1 MMCEKKIPKSV
12 IERLPTYLHYLKS
25 DMFKDN
31 EMVSSVKLAKIV
43 GYGEVLVR
51 KDLAMVSGTG
61 KPKIGYNK
69 NELVMK
75 IMEALD
81 CVKMKNAIIVGG
93 SHFDSALLLD
103 ESFSQ
108 RYFSG
113 NFDAFSKYINSLK
126 TKQFVQAKVTGYD
139 IRKIE
144 GKTYYYV
151 KDLDGNQFLFKE
163 SEIRNYTVVID

>member
-1 MMCEKKIPKSV
+1 MKTID
-12 IERLPTYLHYLKS
+12 YLKEHKS
-25 DMFKDN
+25 LIIIITILIAAFILIGVLIFNGN
-31 EMVSSVKLAKIV
+31 EDQNYKRKYDESKTKYKINEVVPIYVNQEQMAKKYLSEYVNLIV
-43 GYGEVLVR
+43 
-51 KDLAMVSGTG
+51 
-61 KPKIGYNK
+61 
-69 NELVMK
+69 
-75 IMEALD
+75 
-81 CVKMKNAIIVGG
+81 
-93 SHFDSALLLD
+93 FDEEKAFELLD

-113 NFDAFSKYINSLK
+113 DFDAFSKYINSLK

>member
-1 MMCEKKIPKSV
+1 
-12 IERLPTYLHYLKS
+12 
-25 DMFKDN
+25 
-31 EMVSSVKLAKIV
+31 
-43 GYGEVLVR
+43 
-51 KDLAMVSGTG
+51 
-61 KPKIGYNK
+61 
-69 NELVMK
+69 MK
-75 IMEALD
+75 IIDYIKEHKSL
-81 CVKMKNAIIVGG
+81 IIIITILLVGLILIG
-93 SHFDSALLLD
+93 VLIFNGNEDQNYNRKYDESITKYKINEVVPIYVNQEQMAKKYLSEYVNLIVFDEEKAFELLD

-113 NFDAFSKYINSLK
+113 DFDAFSKYINSLK

>member
-1 MMCEKKIPKSV
+1 
-12 IERLPTYLHYLKS
+12 
-25 DMFKDN
+25 
-31 EMVSSVKLAKIV
+31 
-43 GYGEVLVR
+43 
-51 KDLAMVSGTG
+51 
-61 KPKIGYNK
+61 
-69 NELVMK
+69 MK
-75 IMEALD
+75 IIDYIKEHKSLIM
-81 CVKMKNAIIVGG
+81 IITILIVAFILIGILIFNG
-93 SHFDSALLLD
+93 NEDQNYNRKFDESKTKYKINEVVPIYVNQEQMAKKYLSEYVNLIVFDEEKAFELLD

>member
-1 MMCEKKIPKSV
+1 MKTIDYIKEHKSLIIIITILIAAFILIGVLIFNGNEDQNYNRKYDKSKTKYKINEVVPIYVNQEQMAKKYLSEYVNLIVFDEEKAF
-12 IERLPTYLHYLKS
+12 E
-25 DMFKDN
+25 
-31 EMVSSVKLAKIV
+31 
-43 GYGEVLVR
+43 
-51 KDLAMVSGTG
+51 
-61 KPKIGYNK
+61 
-69 NELVMK
+69 
-75 IMEALD
+75 
-81 CVKMKNAIIVGG
+81 
-93 SHFDSALLLD
+93 LLD

-113 NFDAFSKYINSLK
+113 DFDAFSKYINSLK

>member
-1 MMCEKKIPKSV
+1 MKIIDYIKEHKSLIIIITILIAAFILIGVLIFNGNEDQNYKRKYDESKTKYKINEVVPIYVNQEQMAKKYLSEYVNLIVFDEKKAF
-12 IERLPTYLHYLKS
+12 E
-25 DMFKDN
+25 
-31 EMVSSVKLAKIV
+31 
-43 GYGEVLVR
+43 
-51 KDLAMVSGTG
+51 
-61 KPKIGYNK
+61 
-69 NELVMK
+69 
-75 IMEALD
+75 
-81 CVKMKNAIIVGG
+81 
-93 SHFDSALLLD
+93 LLD

-113 NFDAFSKYINSLK
+113 DFDAFSKYINSLK

>member
-1 MMCEKKIPKSV
+1 
-12 IERLPTYLHYLKS
+12 
-25 DMFKDN
+25 
-31 EMVSSVKLAKIV
+31 
-43 GYGEVLVR
+43 
-51 KDLAMVSGTG
+51 
-61 KPKIGYNK
+61 
-69 NELVMK
+69 MK
-75 IMEALD
+75 IIDYIKEHKSL
-81 CVKMKNAIIVGG
+81 IIIITILIAAFILIGVLIFNGNEDQNYNRKYDE
-93 SHFDSALLLD
+93 SKTKYKINEVVPIYVNQEQMAKKYLSEYVNLIVFDEEKAFELLD

-113 NFDAFSKYINSLK
+113 DFDAFSKYINSLK

>member
-1 MMCEKKIPKSV
+1 
-12 IERLPTYLHYLKS
+12 
-25 DMFKDN
+25 
-31 EMVSSVKLAKIV
+31 
-43 GYGEVLVR
+43 
-51 KDLAMVSGTG
+51 
-61 KPKIGYNK
+61 
-69 NELVMK
+69 MK
-75 IMEALD
+75 IIDYIKEHKSLIIIITILIAAFILIGVLIFNGNEDQNYKRKYDESKTKYKINEVVPIYVNQEQMAKKYLSEYVNLIVFDEA
-81 CVKMKNAIIVGG
+81 KA
-93 SHFDSALLLD
+93 FELLD

-113 NFDAFSKYINSLK
+113 DFDAFSKYINSLK

-139 IRKIE
+139 IRKFE

>member
-1 MMCEKKIPKSV
+1 
-12 IERLPTYLHYLKS
+12 
-25 DMFKDN
+25 
-31 EMVSSVKLAKIV
+31 
-43 GYGEVLVR
+43 
-51 KDLAMVSGTG
+51 
-61 KPKIGYNK
+61 
-69 NELVMK
+69 MK
-75 IMEALD
+75 IIDYIKEHKSL
-81 CVKMKNAIIVGG
+81 IIIITILIAAFILIGVLIFNGNEDQNYNRKYDE
-93 SHFDSALLLD
+93 SKTKYKINEVVPIYVNQEQMAKKYLSEYVNLIVFDEEKAFELLD

-113 NFDAFSKYINSLK
+113 DFAAFSKYINSLK

-163 SEIRNYTVVID
+163 SRIRNYTVVID

>member
-1 MMCEKKIPKSV
+1 
-12 IERLPTYLHYLKS
+12 
-25 DMFKDN
+25 
-31 EMVSSVKLAKIV
+31 
-43 GYGEVLVR
+43 
-51 KDLAMVSGTG
+51 
-61 KPKIGYNK
+61 
-69 NELVMK
+69 MK
-75 IMEALD
+75 IIDYIKEHKSL
-81 CVKMKNAIIVGG
+81 IIIITILLVGLILIG
-93 SHFDSALLLD
+93 VLIFNGNEDQNYNRKYDESKTKYKINEVVPIYVNQEQMAKKYLSEYVNLIVFDEEKAFELLD

-113 NFDAFSKYINSLK
+113 DFDAFSKYINSLK

-163 SEIRNYTVVID
+163 

>member
-1 MMCEKKIPKSV
+1 MKTIDYMKEHKSLIIIITILIAAFILIGVLIFNGNEDQNYKRKYDESKTKYKINEVVPIYVNQEQMAKKYLSEYVNLIVFDEEKAF
-12 IERLPTYLHYLKS
+12 E
-25 DMFKDN
+25 
-31 EMVSSVKLAKIV
+31 
-43 GYGEVLVR
+43 
-51 KDLAMVSGTG
+51 
-61 KPKIGYNK
+61 
-69 NELVMK
+69 
-75 IMEALD
+75 
-81 CVKMKNAIIVGG
+81 
-93 SHFDSALLLD
+93 LLD

-113 NFDAFSKYINSLK
+113 DFDAFSKYINSLK

>member
-1 MMCEKKIPKSV
+1 
-12 IERLPTYLHYLKS
+12 
-25 DMFKDN
+25 
-31 EMVSSVKLAKIV
+31 
-43 GYGEVLVR
+43 
-51 KDLAMVSGTG
+51 
-61 KPKIGYNK
+61 
-69 NELVMK
+69 MK
-75 IMEALD
+75 IIDYIKEHKSL
-81 CVKMKNAIIVGG
+81 IIIITILIAAFILIGVLI
-93 SHFDSALLLD
+93 FDGNEEQTYNRKYDESKTKYKINEVVPIYVDQEQMAKKYLSEYVNLIVFDEEKAFELLD

-139 IRKIE
+139 TRRTQ

-163 SEIRNYTVVID
+163 SGIRNYTVVMD

>member
-1 MMCEKKIPKSV
+1 MKIIDYIKEHKSL
-12 IERLPTYLHYLKS
+12 IIIITILIAAFIL
-25 DMFKDN
+25 
-31 EMVSSVKLAKIV
+31 I
-43 GYGEVLVR
+43 EVLIFNGNEDQNYKR
-51 KDLAMVSGTG
+51 KYDESKT
-61 KPKIGYNK
+61 KYKI
-69 NELVMK
+69 NEVVPIYVNQEQMAKKYLSEYVN
-75 IMEALD
+75 L
-81 CVKMKNAIIVGG
+81 IV
-93 SHFDSALLLD
+93 FDEEKAFELLD

-113 NFDAFSKYINSLK
+113 DFDAFSKYINSLK

>member
-1 MMCEKKIPKSV
+1 
-12 IERLPTYLHYLKS
+12 
-25 DMFKDN
+25 
-31 EMVSSVKLAKIV
+31 
-43 GYGEVLVR
+43 
-51 KDLAMVSGTG
+51 
-61 KPKIGYNK
+61 
-69 NELVMK
+69 MK
-75 IMEALD
+75 IIDYIKEHKSLIIIITILIAAFILIGVLIFNGNEDQNYKRKYDESKTKYKINEVVPIYVNQEQMAKKYLSEYVNLIVFDEA
-81 CVKMKNAIIVGG
+81 KA
-93 SHFDSALLLD
+93 FELLD

-113 NFDAFSKYINSLK
+113 DFDAFSKYINSLK

>member
-1 MMCEKKIPKSV
+1 
-12 IERLPTYLHYLKS
+12 
-25 DMFKDN
+25 
-31 EMVSSVKLAKIV
+31 
-43 GYGEVLVR
+43 
-51 KDLAMVSGTG
+51 
-61 KPKIGYNK
+61 
-69 NELVMK
+69 MK
-75 IMEALD
+75 IIDYIKEHKSL
-81 CVKMKNAIIVGG
+81 IIIITILIAAFILIGVLIFNGNEDQNYNRKYDE
-93 SHFDSALLLD
+93 SKTKYKINEVVPIYVNQEQMAKKYLSEYVNLIVFDEEKAFELLD

-113 NFDAFSKYINSLK
+113 DFDAFSKYINSLK

-163 SEIRNYTVVID
+163 

>member
-1 MMCEKKIPKSV
+1 
-12 IERLPTYLHYLKS
+12 
-25 DMFKDN
+25 
-31 EMVSSVKLAKIV
+31 
-43 GYGEVLVR
+43 
-51 KDLAMVSGTG
+51 
-61 KPKIGYNK
+61 
-69 NELVMK
+69 MK
-75 IMEALD
+75 IIDYIKEHKSL
-81 CVKMKNAIIVGG
+81 IIIITILIAAFILIGVLIFNGNEDQNYKRKYDE
-93 SHFDSALLLD
+93 SKTKYKINEVVPIYVNQEQMAKKYLSEYVNLIVFDEEKAFELLD

-113 NFDAFSKYINSLK
+113 DFDAFSKYINSLK

>member
-1 MMCEKKIPKSV
+1 
-12 IERLPTYLHYLKS
+12 
-25 DMFKDN
+25 
-31 EMVSSVKLAKIV
+31 
-43 GYGEVLVR
+43 
-51 KDLAMVSGTG
+51 
-61 KPKIGYNK
+61 
-69 NELVMK
+69 MK
-75 IMEALD
+75 IIDYIKEHKSL
-81 CVKMKNAIIVGG
+81 IIIITILIAAFILIGVLIFNGNEDQNYKRKYDE
-93 SHFDSALLLD
+93 SKTKYKINEVVPIYVNQEQMAKKYLSEYVNLIVFDEEKAFELLD

>member
-1 MMCEKKIPKSV
+1 MKTIDYIKEHKSLIIIITILIAAFILIGVLIFNGNEDQNYKRKYDESKTKYKINEVVPIYVNQEQMAKK
-12 IERLPTYLHYLKS
+12 YLSEYVNLIVF
-25 DMFKDN
+25 D
-31 EMVSSVKLAKIV
+31 EAKAF
-43 GYGEVLVR
+43 E
-51 KDLAMVSGTG
+51 
-61 KPKIGYNK
+61 
-69 NELVMK
+69 
-75 IMEALD
+75 
-81 CVKMKNAIIVGG
+81 
-93 SHFDSALLLD
+93 LLD

-113 NFDAFSKYINSLK
+113 DFDAFSKYINSLK

>member
-1 MMCEKKIPKSV
+1 
-12 IERLPTYLHYLKS
+12 
-25 DMFKDN
+25 
-31 EMVSSVKLAKIV
+31 
-43 GYGEVLVR
+43 
-51 KDLAMVSGTG
+51 
-61 KPKIGYNK
+61 
-69 NELVMK
+69 MK
-75 IMEALD
+75 IIDYIKEHKSL
-81 CVKMKNAIIVGG
+81 IIIITILIAAFILIGVLIFNGNEDQNYKRKYDE
-93 SHFDSALLLD
+93 SKTKYKINEVVPIYVNQEQMAKKYLSEYVNLIVFDEEKAFELLD
-103 ESFSQ
+103 ECFSQ

-113 NFDAFSKYINSLK
+113 DFDAFSKYINSLK

>member
-1 MMCEKKIPKSV
+1 
-12 IERLPTYLHYLKS
+12 
-25 DMFKDN
+25 
-31 EMVSSVKLAKIV
+31 
-43 GYGEVLVR
+43 
-51 KDLAMVSGTG
+51 
-61 KPKIGYNK
+61 
-69 NELVMK
+69 MK
-75 IMEALD
+75 IIDYIKEHKSL
-81 CVKMKNAIIVGG
+81 IIIITILLVVLILIGVLIFNG
-93 SHFDSALLLD
+93 NEDQNYNRKYDESKTKYKINEVVPIYVNQEQMAKKYLSEYVNLIVFDEEKAFELLD

-113 NFDAFSKYINSLK
+113 DFDAFSKYINSLK

>member
-1 MMCEKKIPKSV
+1 MKTIDYIKEHKSLIIIITILIAAFILIGVLIFNGNEDQNYKRKYDESKTKYKINEVVPIYVNQEQMAKKYLSEYVNLIVFDEEKAF
-12 IERLPTYLHYLKS
+12 E
-25 DMFKDN
+25 
-31 EMVSSVKLAKIV
+31 
-43 GYGEVLVR
+43 
-51 KDLAMVSGTG
+51 
-61 KPKIGYNK
+61 
-69 NELVMK
+69 
-75 IMEALD
+75 
-81 CVKMKNAIIVGG
+81 
-93 SHFDSALLLD
+93 LLD

>member
-1 MMCEKKIPKSV
+1 
-12 IERLPTYLHYLKS
+12 
-25 DMFKDN
+25 
-31 EMVSSVKLAKIV
+31 
-43 GYGEVLVR
+43 
-51 KDLAMVSGTG
+51 
-61 KPKIGYNK
+61 
-69 NELVMK
+69 MK
-75 IMEALD
+75 IIDYIKEHKSL
-81 CVKMKNAIIVGG
+81 IIIITILIAAFILIGVLIFNGNEDQNYNCKYDE
-93 SHFDSALLLD
+93 SKTKYKINEVVPIYVNQEQMAKKYLSEYVNLIVFDEEKAFELLD

-113 NFDAFSKYINSLK
+113 DFDAFSKYINSLK

-163 SEIRNYTVVID
+163 SGIRNYTVVID

>member
-1 MMCEKKIPKSV
+1 MKTIDYIKEHKSLIIIITILIAAFILIGVLIFNGNEDQNYNRKYDESKTKYKINEVVPIYVNQEQMAKK
-12 IERLPTYLHYLKS
+12 YLSEYVNLIVF
-25 DMFKDN
+25 D
-31 EMVSSVKLAKIV
+31 EAKAF
-43 GYGEVLVR
+43 E
-51 KDLAMVSGTG
+51 
-61 KPKIGYNK
+61 
-69 NELVMK
+69 
-75 IMEALD
+75 
-81 CVKMKNAIIVGG
+81 
-93 SHFDSALLLD
+93 LLD

-113 NFDAFSKYINSLK
+113 DFDAFSKYINSLK

>member
-1 MMCEKKIPKSV
+1 
-12 IERLPTYLHYLKS
+12 
-25 DMFKDN
+25 
-31 EMVSSVKLAKIV
+31 
-43 GYGEVLVR
+43 
-51 KDLAMVSGTG
+51 
-61 KPKIGYNK
+61 
-69 NELVMK
+69 MK
-75 IMEALD
+75 IIDYIKEHKSL
-81 CVKMKNAIIVGG
+81 IIIITILIAAFILIGVLIFNGNEDQNYNRKYDE
-93 SHFDSALLLD
+93 SKTKYKINEVVPIYVNQEQMAKKYLSEYVNLIVFDEEKAFKLLD

-113 NFDAFSKYINSLK
+113 DFDAFSKYINSLK

-163 SEIRNYTVVID
+163 SGIRNYTVVID

>member
-1 MMCEKKIPKSV
+1 
-12 IERLPTYLHYLKS
+12 
-25 DMFKDN
+25 
-31 EMVSSVKLAKIV
+31 
-43 GYGEVLVR
+43 
-51 KDLAMVSGTG
+51 
-61 KPKIGYNK
+61 
-69 NELVMK
+69 MK
-75 IMEALD
+75 IIDYIKEHKSL
-81 CVKMKNAIIVGG
+81 IIIITILIAAFILIGVLIFNGNEDQNYKRKYDE
-93 SHFDSALLLD
+93 SKTKYKINEVVPIYVNQEQMAKKYLSEYVNLIVFDEEKAFELLD

-113 NFDAFSKYINSLK
+113 DFDSFSKYINSLK

>member
-1 MMCEKKIPKSV
+1 
-12 IERLPTYLHYLKS
+12 
-25 DMFKDN
+25 
-31 EMVSSVKLAKIV
+31 
-43 GYGEVLVR
+43 
-51 KDLAMVSGTG
+51 
-61 KPKIGYNK
+61 
-69 NELVMK
+69 MK
-75 IMEALD
+75 IIDYIKEHKSLIIIITILIAAFILIGVLIFNGNEDQNYKRKYDESKTKYKINEVVPIYVNQEQMAKKYLSEYVNLIVFDEA
-81 CVKMKNAIIVGG
+81 KA
-93 SHFDSALLLD
+93 FELLD

-108 RYFSG
+108 KYFSG
-113 NFDAFSKYINSLK
+113 DFDAFSKYINSLK

>member
-1 MMCEKKIPKSV
+1 
-12 IERLPTYLHYLKS
+12 
-25 DMFKDN
+25 
-31 EMVSSVKLAKIV
+31 
-43 GYGEVLVR
+43 
-51 KDLAMVSGTG
+51 
-61 KPKIGYNK
+61 
-69 NELVMK
+69 MK
-75 IMEALD
+75 IIDYIKEHKSL
-81 CVKMKNAIIVGG
+81 IIIITILIAAFILIGVLIFNGNEDQNYKRKYDE
-93 SHFDSALLLD
+93 SKTKYNVNQEQMAKKYLSEYVNLIVFDEEKAFKLLD

-113 NFDAFSKYINSLK
+113 DFDAFSKYINSLK

-163 SEIRNYTVVID
+163 SGIRNYTVVID

>member
-1 MMCEKKIPKSV
+1 
-12 IERLPTYLHYLKS
+12 
-25 DMFKDN
+25 
-31 EMVSSVKLAKIV
+31 
-43 GYGEVLVR
+43 
-51 KDLAMVSGTG
+51 
-61 KPKIGYNK
+61 
-69 NELVMK
+69 MK
-75 IMEALD
+75 IIDYIKEHKSL
-81 CVKMKNAIIVGG
+81 IIIITILIAAFILIGILIFNG
-93 SHFDSALLLD
+93 NEDQNYNRKFDESKTKYKINEVVPIYVNQEQMAKKYLSEYVNLIVFDEEKAFELLD

>member
-1 MMCEKKIPKSV
+1 MKTIDYMKEHKSLIIIITILIAAFILIGVLIFNGNEDQNYKRKYDESKTKYKINEVVPIYVNQEQMAKK
-12 IERLPTYLHYLKS
+12 YLSEYVNLIVF
-25 DMFKDN
+25 D
-31 EMVSSVKLAKIV
+31 EAKAF
-43 GYGEVLVR
+43 E
-51 KDLAMVSGTG
+51 
-61 KPKIGYNK
+61 
-69 NELVMK
+69 
-75 IMEALD
+75 
-81 CVKMKNAIIVGG
+81 
-93 SHFDSALLLD
+93 LLD

-113 NFDAFSKYINSLK
+113 DFDAFSKYINSLK

>member
-1 MMCEKKIPKSV
+1 
-12 IERLPTYLHYLKS
+12 
-25 DMFKDN
+25 
-31 EMVSSVKLAKIV
+31 
-43 GYGEVLVR
+43 
-51 KDLAMVSGTG
+51 
-61 KPKIGYNK
+61 
-69 NELVMK
+69 MK
-75 IMEALD
+75 IIDYIKEHKSL
-81 CVKMKNAIIVGG
+81 IIIITILLVVLILIGVLIFNG
-93 SHFDSALLLD
+93 NEDQNYNRKYDESKTKYKINEVVPIYVNQEQMAKKYLSEYINLIVFDEEKAFELLD

-113 NFDAFSKYINSLK
+113 DFDAFSKYINSLK

-163 SEIRNYTVVID
+163 SGV

>member
-1 MMCEKKIPKSV
+1 MKTIDYIKEHKSLIIIITILIAAFILIGVLIFNGNEDQNYNRKYDESKTKYKINEVVPIYVNQEQMAKKYLSEYVNLIVFDEEKAF
-12 IERLPTYLHYLKS
+12 E
-25 DMFKDN
+25 
-31 EMVSSVKLAKIV
+31 
-43 GYGEVLVR
+43 
-51 KDLAMVSGTG
+51 
-61 KPKIGYNK
+61 
-69 NELVMK
+69 
-75 IMEALD
+75 
-81 CVKMKNAIIVGG
+81 
-93 SHFDSALLLD
+93 LLD

-113 NFDAFSKYINSLK
+113 DFDAFSKYINSLK

>member
-1 MMCEKKIPKSV
+1 MKTIDYIKEHKSLIIIITILIAAFILIGVLIFNGNEDQNYKRKYDESKTKYKINEVVPIYVNQEQMAKKYLSEYVNLIVFDEEKAF
-12 IERLPTYLHYLKS
+12 E
-25 DMFKDN
+25 
-31 EMVSSVKLAKIV
+31 
-43 GYGEVLVR
+43 
-51 KDLAMVSGTG
+51 
-61 KPKIGYNK
+61 
-69 NELVMK
+69 
-75 IMEALD
+75 
-81 CVKMKNAIIVGG
+81 
-93 SHFDSALLLD
+93 LLD

-113 NFDAFSKYINSLK
+113 DFDAFSKYINSLK